1 MQWVTLAFQILI
13 DLLRPHA
20 AVVAE
25 NLLLRQQ
32 LGVLRRQVKRPAIGP
47 TDRLFWILVSR
58 LWDRWRDL
66 LVLVKPETVI
76 RWHRSGFRAYWRRKS
91 RRPPG
96 RPPMSTEIRGLVR
109 RMSLENPLWGA
120 PRIHG
125 EILKL
130 GFSVSESTVAKYM
143 VRRGDPRRSQTWHTF
158 LRNHARDLVSIDF
171 FTVPTARFTTLYVFL
186 VLAHERRRIVHLR
199 VTAAPSSAWVSQQ
212 IIEAFPWD
220 TAPRFLLRDRDS
232 IYSSAFRSRVD
243 RMGID
248 DHPTAPRSPWQN
260 PYVERLIGSIR
271 RDLLD
276 HVIVLDEPHL
286 ERLLRSYLDYY
297 HRSRNHLAMGKD
309 PPEHRAVERSGKIVA
324 LPQLGGLHHRYTR
337 LAA

>member
-1 MQWVTLAFQILI
+1 MALALQILI
-13 DLLRPHA
+13 DLLRPHTA
-20 AVVAE
+20 LVAE

-32 LGVLRRQVKRPAIGP
+32 LAVLRPKVKRPAIGA
-47 TDRLFWILVSR
+47 TDRFFWILVSR
-58 LWDRWRDL
+58 LWNRWREV

-76 RWHRSGFRAYWRRKS
+76 RWHRSGFRAHWWRKS

-96 RPPMSTEIRGLVR
+96 RPPVSAEIRGLIH

-125 EILKL
+125 GLRKL
-130 GFSVSESTVAKYM
+130 VLGDGGLGYREPE
-143 VRRGDPRRSQTWHTF
+143 VRRGDPRRSQTWRTF
-158 LRNHARDLVSIDF
+158 LRNHARELASIDF
-171 FTVPTARFTTLYVFL
+171 FAVSTARFATLYVFL
-186 VLAHERRRIVHLR
+186 VLAHDRRRIVHLR
-199 VTAAPSSAWVSQQ
+199 VTAHPSSAWVSQQ

-232 IYSSAFRSRVD
+232 IYSSWFRSRVD
-243 RMGID
+243 GIGID
-248 DHPTAPRSPWQN
+248 DRPTPPRSPWQN

-276 HVIVLDEPHL
+276 HLIVIDAPHL
-286 ERLLRSYLDYY
+286 ERLPRFYLDYY
-297 HRSRNHLAMGKD
+297 HRSSNHLALGKD
-309 PPEHRAVERSGKIVA
+309 PPEHRAVERLGKIVA
-324 LPQLGGLHHRYTR
+324 LPQLGGLHHRYTL

>member
-1 MQWVTLAFQILI
+1 M
-13 DLLRPHA
+13 
-20 AVVAE
+20 
-25 NLLLRQQ
+25 
-32 LGVLRRQVKRPAIGP
+32 LRRQVKRPGVAP
-47 TDRLFWILVSR
+47 TDRLSWIAVSR
-58 LWDRWRDL
+58 LWHRWRDV
-66 LVLVKPETVI
+66 LVLVTPETVI
-76 RWHRSGFRAYWRRKS
+76 RWHREGFRAHWTRMS

-96 RPPMSTEIRGLVR
+96 RPAVSTEIRGLVR
-109 RMSLENPLWGA
+109 RMSIENPLWGA
-120 PRIHG
+120 PCIHG
-125 EILKL
+125 EPLKL
-130 GFSVSESTVAKYM
+130 GFSVSESTVAKCM

-171 FTVPTARFTTLYVFL
+171 FTVPTARFATLYVFL

-220 TAPRFLLRDRDS
+220 TAPRLLLRDRDS
-232 IYSSAFRSRVD
+232 IYSPAFRSRVD
-243 RMGID
+243 GMGID

-260 PYVERLIGSIR
+260 PYVERLIGSIL

-276 HVIVLDEPHL
+276 HVIVLDASHL
-286 ERLLRSYLDYY
+286 ERLLHSYLDCY
-297 HRSRNHLAMGKD
+297 HRSRNHLALGKD
-309 PPEHRAVERSGKIVA
+309 PPEHRTVERSGKIVA